1 MDFRP
6 HGTGQKKLIIK
17 NFTGPRKLPKN
28 YDVDSWRML
37 EEAVRAI
44 QSLGRIIPNIF
55 LYSAFFQTKFL
66 CETGNFHFLLVG
78 QIKKLPISPWLTDS
92 LCFKILLLFQNC
104 TGGGYKTGN
113 ICGYK
118 TGIMCDYKTNK

>member
-44 QSLGRIIPNIF
+44 QSLGQNNDEQYRCL
-55 LYSAFFQTKFL
+55 LYFFVVTSISS
-66 CETGNFHFLLVG
+66 N
-78 QIKKLPISPWLTDS
+78 KL
-92 LCFKILLLFQNC
+92 
-104 TGGGYKTGN
+104 
-113 ICGYK
+113 
-118 TGIMCDYKTNK
+118 

>member
-55 LYSAFFQTKFL
+55 LYSAFFKQ
-66 CETGNFHFLLVG
+66 NFYVKPVIFTFC
-78 QIKKLPISPWLTDS
+78 WLT
-92 LCFKILLLFQNC
+92 N
-104 TGGGYKTGN
+104 
-113 ICGYK
+113 
-118 TGIMCDYKTNK
+118 

>member
-44 QSLGRIIPNIF
+44 QSLGQNNDEQYRCLLSFFVVTSI
-55 LYSAFFQTKFL
+55 SA
-66 CETGNFHFLLVG
+66 N
-78 QIKKLPISPWLTDS
+78 
-92 LCFKILLLFQNC
+92 
-104 TGGGYKTGN
+104 
-113 ICGYK
+113 
-118 TGIMCDYKTNK
+118 